1 MKPGQYK
8 VNKNFQ
14 GYEDRDLLKWTP
26 LKRNYKKEL
35 KKNPVP
41 FPGLKGTCNQK
52 SLFSDKP
59 DPSVHG
65 HRIKRHAGLGG
76 PELQKPY
83 IEHRRRRL
91 KTIREV
97 QMGVLRKKNVA
108 TEARDIQDLARQYA
122 LDAMQAL
129 VNILNS
135 PEANDTAKITAA
147 NVILD
152 RGYGKAAATNINM
165 NANMDAP
172 VKDLD
177 SRDLDQRI
185 TETLNRIEKVTH
197 QAPIPEKDDEEPP
210 TDKSR
215 YN

>member
-1 MKPGQYK
+1 MRARQYT
-8 VNKNFQ
+8 VNRTFKK
-14 GYEDRDLLKWTP
+14 YENRKIIIWTP
-26 LKRNYKKEL
+26 TKRDYRKDL
-35 KKNPVP
+35 KKNFIPLEQ
-41 FPGLKGTCNQK
+41 LKGIKNLK
-52 SLFSDKP
+52 SLFSDKL

-65 HRIKRHAGLGG
+65 HRIKRHTSNNY
-76 PELQKPY
+76 ELKAAY

-97 QMGVLRKKNVA
+97 QMAMIRNKDVA
-108 TEARDIQDLARQYA
+108 TEARDIQDIARQYS
-122 LDAMQAL
+122 LDAMRTLAD
-129 VNILNS
+129 ILSN
-135 PEANDTAKITAA
+135 PESNDTAKIAAA

-165 NANMDAP
+165 NASLDAP

-185 TETLNRIEKVTH
+185 TETLNRIDRVTH
-197 QAPIPEKDDEEPP
+197 QVSEKDDEEPP
-210 TDKSR
+210 TDRSK